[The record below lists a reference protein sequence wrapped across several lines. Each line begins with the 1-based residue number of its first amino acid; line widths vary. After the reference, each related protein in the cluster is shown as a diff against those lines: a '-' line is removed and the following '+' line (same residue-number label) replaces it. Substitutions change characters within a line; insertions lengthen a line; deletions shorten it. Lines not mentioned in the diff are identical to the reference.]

1 MLNYLIVDKIIN
13 DALKEDIPYG
23 DITASAIV
31 TNGSKA
37 KASLI
42 AKEDGI
48 ICGLPVFER
57 VFTILGDVTFKSFI
71 NEGSSVTKGDIIG
84 ELYGD
89 ALNILMGERV
99 ALNLLQKMSGI
110 ATLTNKYVK
119 KLEGLNTKLLDT
131 RKTTANLRI
140 LEKYAVKIGGGH
152 NHRFSLSDGILI
164 KDNHIGYAGSIKN
177 AIKLAKENS
186 ININI
191 YSGQEV
197 YYSRN
202 ILEYYNQGM
211 IGTINNTRYMLIEFP
226 MLEFNIE
233 EAINTLYELQ
243 IRGIV
248 PIIAHPERYK
258 QFIKNPSQINLL
270 IKEGMLFQVNAG
282 SINGDFGRD
291 VKKTAIKYLNNNIYS
306 FIGSDAHRDKGRNT
320 DIKNVIEI
328 LEYNQRKS
336 FINNGKAMLK
346 NEEIEFRGIPIKEKK
361 FLGIF

>member
-1 MLNYLIVDKIIN
+1 MIDIHSHIISGI
-13 DALKEDIPYG
+13 DD
-23 DITASAIV
+23 
-31 TNGSKA
+31 GSKNTEMTIKMLEMA
-37 KASLI
+37 EESGTTDIVATPHFMRGRFEVTY
-42 AKEDGI
+42 KEVIDE
-48 ICGLPVFER
+48 VE
-57 VFTILGDVTFKSFI
+57 
-71 NEGSSVTKGDIIG
+71 
-84 ELYGD
+84 
-89 ALNILMGERV
+89 
-99 ALNLLQKMSGI
+99 NL
-110 ATLTNKYVK
+110 K
-119 KLEGLNTKLLDT
+119 KLT
-131 RKTTANLRI
+131 
-140 LEKYAVKIGGGH
+140 
-152 NHRFSLSDGILI
+152 
-164 KDNHIGYAGSIKN
+164 
-177 AIKLAKENS
+177 KENS

-291 VKKTAIKYLNNNIYS
+291 IKKTAIKYLNNNIYS

-320 DIKNVIEI
+320 YIKNVIKI

>member
-1 MLNYLIVDKIIN
+1 MIDIHSHIISGI
-13 DALKEDIPYG
+13 DD
-23 DITASAIV
+23 
-31 TNGSKA
+31 GSKNTEMTIKMLEMA
-37 KASLI
+37 EESGTTDIVATPHFMRGRFEVTY
-42 AKEDGI
+42 KEVIDE
-48 ICGLPVFER
+48 VE
-57 VFTILGDVTFKSFI
+57 
-71 NEGSSVTKGDIIG
+71 
-84 ELYGD
+84 
-89 ALNILMGERV
+89 
-99 ALNLLQKMSGI
+99 NL
-110 ATLTNKYVK
+110 K
-119 KLEGLNTKLLDT
+119 KLT
-131 RKTTANLRI
+131 
-140 LEKYAVKIGGGH
+140 
-152 NHRFSLSDGILI
+152 
-164 KDNHIGYAGSIKN
+164 
-177 AIKLAKENS
+177 KENS

-320 DIKNVIEI
+320 DIKNVIKI

-346 NEEIEFRGIPIKEKK
+346 NEKIEFRGIPIKEKK

>member
-1 MLNYLIVDKIIN
+1 MIDIHSHIISGI
-13 DALKEDIPYG
+13 DD
-23 DITASAIV
+23 
-31 TNGSKA
+31 GSKNTEMTIKMLEMA
-37 KASLI
+37 EESGTTDIVATPHFMRGRFEVTY
-42 AKEDGI
+42 KEVIDE
-48 ICGLPVFER
+48 VE
-57 VFTILGDVTFKSFI
+57 
-71 NEGSSVTKGDIIG
+71 
-84 ELYGD
+84 
-89 ALNILMGERV
+89 
-99 ALNLLQKMSGI
+99 NLK
-110 ATLTNKYVK
+110 
-119 KLEGLNTKLLDT
+119 
-131 RKTTANLRI
+131 
-140 LEKYAVKIGGGH
+140 
-152 NHRFSLSDGILI
+152 
-164 KDNHIGYAGSIKN
+164 
-177 AIKLAKENS
+177 KLAKENS

-328 LEYNQRKS
+328 LEYHQTLS
-336 FINNGKAMLK
+336 FFGIYCNFIILK
-346 NEEIEFRGIPIKEKK
+346 LKYS
-361 FLGIF
+361 

>member
-1 MLNYLIVDKIIN
+1 MIDIHSHII
-13 DALKEDIPYG
+13 
-23 DITASAIV
+23 
-31 TNGSKA
+31 
-37 KASLI
+37 
-42 AKEDGI
+42 
-48 ICGLPVFER
+48 
-57 VFTILGDVTFKSFI
+57 
-71 NEGSSVTKGDIIG
+71 
-84 ELYGD
+84 
-89 ALNILMGERV
+89 
-99 ALNLLQKMSGI
+99 SGI
-110 ATLTNKYVK
+110 DDGAKNTEMTIKMLEMAEESGTTDIVATPHFMRGRFEVTYKEVID
-119 KLEGLNTKLLDT
+119 EVE
-131 RKTTANLRI
+131 NL
-140 LEKYAVKIGGGH
+140 K
-152 NHRFSLSDGILI
+152 
-164 KDNHIGYAGSIKN
+164 
-177 AIKLAKENS
+177 KLAKENS

-346 NEEIEFRGIPIKEKK
+346 NEEIGFRGIPIKEKK